1 MGTGRVLIGAGLVLA
16 TGVAFTVHRHGD
28 ETKRIVTGKFI
39 SPAGEQVEVGSS
51 PINMKLSPDGRFIA
65 VTDCGYREQLT
76 ILDAK
81 SGEVLSK
88 RPFVGDRSDPSGLYY
103 GLAFREIGGNT
114 QLLVSRGAQDLITI
128 YDVKADGS
136 TKAAGEMSDPAPES
150 PGNYPHNVAGLAV
163 SADGQTVYAVNNQTH
178 AYNGLHGS
186 VSALSSDGKLIKEF
200 PVGGYPM
207 DVVIAEPSAAGRR
220 VFVSNERDGTVT
232 SIDPATGTSVE
243 IKTGANPVGL
253 LLNKAQTRLYVSNS
267 CGDTVSI
274 VDTGSN
280 RVIQTILL
288 RIGDLKG
295 LPGATPLGSSLSPD
309 EKTLYVALA
318 DANAI
323 AVVDLTKNTLSGF
336 IPAGW
341 GPTST
346 IVSPDGSRLY
356 VSNAKGIQTR
366 NPNDKPVRNWKQYDA
381 NIIEGTVSEID
392 LPSALKD
399 LDTSTKVVLA
409 NNMAVGG
416 VEAHNRKTFSNPGI
430 DHVVYIIKEN
440 RTYDQILGDDKRGN
454 GDSSICLFPEEVT
467 PNQHALADRFVLLD
481 NFYVCAEVSEDG
493 WVWST
498 QGIANAYVERNVPYN
513 YSGRGR
519 SYDTEG
525 ENSDVPVDLRG
536 VHDVATEPN
545 GYIWDQCAR
554 QNVSYRNYGFF
565 QLFKSNLK
573 DPVTGQPLAIYN
585 APAKKNLVGHTSPDF
600 LQFDTSFA
608 DSEAWVKYGLK
619 PAPRQMAAFGAHKD
633 PSRISTW
640 KREFDDFVKNDDLPR
655 FSMIRLMRDHTAG
668 TGNGQ
673 TSPRGMV
680 ADNDYAVGQVV
691 DAISHSPYWKRTVIC
706 VLEDD
711 AQAGFDHVDC
721 HRSPAYVIS
730 PWIEKGKVDSKF
742 YNTDSMLRTM
752 ELVLGLKPLSQYD
765 ATAAPINVFS
775 KSVNNSE
782 PFNAILPAKKI
793 IDDVN
798 RRTAYRSA
806 DSDRLISRFNEES
819 ASDIELNDILWG
831 SIKGPNMPRP
841 ALRGAQWGHSVKSRH
856 QDGDGDG
863 D

>member
-1 MGTGRVLIGAGLVLA
+1 MGKGRVVIGVGLVLA
-16 TGVAFTVHRHGD
+16 AGVAFTVHRQGD

-39 SPAGEQVEVGSS
+39 TPSGEQVEVGSS
-51 PINMKLSPDGRFIA
+51 PVNMKLSPDGRFIA
-65 VTDCGYREQLT
+65 VSDCGYREQLS
-76 ILDAK
+76 IIDAK
-81 SGEVLSK
+81 TGELLSK

-103 GLAFREIGGNT
+103 GLAFRQFGGKT
-114 QLLVSRGAQDLITI
+114 QLLASRGAQDIISI
-128 YDVKADGS
+128 YNLNNDGS
-136 TKAAGEMSDPAPES
+136 TTPAGEINNPAPDS
-150 PGNYPHNVAGLAV
+150 PGNYPHNISGLAV
-163 SADGQTVYAVNNQTH
+163 SSDGQIVYAVNNQTH
-178 AYNGLHGS
+178 AYNGMHGS
-186 VSALSSDGKLIKEF
+186 VSSFGADGKLQKEYA
-200 PVGGYPM
+200 VGGYPM
-207 DVVIAEPSAAGRR
+207 DVVVAELADSRKKL
-220 VFVSNERDGTVT
+220 FVSNERDGTVT
-232 SIDPATGTSVE
+232 SIDPSSGTSVD

-253 LLNKAQTRLYVSNS
+253 LLNKAQTRLFVSNS
-267 CGDTVSI
+267 CGDTVSVI
-274 VDTGSN
+274 DTTSN
-280 RVIQTILL
+280 KVLQTILL

-295 LPGATPLGSSLSPD
+295 LPGATPLGTSLSTD

-318 DANAI
+318 DANAV
-323 AVVDLTKNTLSGF
+323 AVVDLTKNALIGF

-346 IVSPDGSRLY
+346 IVSPDGTRLF
-356 VSNAKGIQTR
+356 VSNAKGVQTR
-366 NPNDKPVRNWKQYDA
+366 NPNDKPVRDWKQYDA
-381 NIIEGTVSEID
+381 NIIEGTVSVVD
-392 LPSALKD
+392 LPRALKG
-399 LDTSTKVVLA
+399 LDASTKVVLA

-416 VEAHNRKTFSNPGI
+416 VENRNRKAFVNPGI

-440 RTYDQILGDDKRGN
+440 RTYDQVMGDDKRGN
-454 GDSSICLFPEEVT
+454 GDASICLFPQEVT

-498 QGIANAYVERNVPYN
+498 QGIANPYVERNIPYN

-519 SYDTEG
+519 NYDTEG

-536 VHDVATEPN
+536 IHDVATEPN
-545 GYIWDQCAR
+545 GYIWDQCLK
-554 QNVSYRNYGFF
+554 QGVSYRNYGFF
-565 QLFKSNLK
+565 QLFKGNLK
-573 DPVTGQPLAIYN
+573 DPVTGQPLAVYN
-585 APAKKNLVGHTSPDF
+585 APAKKNLVGHTAPEF
-600 LQFDTSFA
+600 LQFDTNYA

-619 PAPRQMAAFGAHKD
+619 PAPRQMATFGSRKD

-640 KREFDDFVKNDDLPR
+640 KREFDDFVKHDNLPR

-730 PWIEKGKVDSKF
+730 PWIEKGKVDSHF

-765 ATAAPINVFS
+765 AVAAPINVFT
-775 KSVNNSE
+775 KGADNSV
-782 PFNAILPAKKI
+782 PFDAILPAKKI

-806 DSDRLISRFNEES
+806 DSDRLISRYDEES
-819 ASDIELNDILWG
+819 DSDIELNDILWG
-831 SIKGPNMPRP
+831 SIKGANAPRP
-841 ALRGAQWGHSVKSRH
+841 ALKGAMWHSEHKTHRADA
-856 QDGDGDG
+856 DGGGD
-863 D
+863 